1 MKLSYKFSLAIVA
14 VTMTSLIILG
24 AIFSVYAT
32 GVIKTR
38 IYDQLKSVSTLK
50 ENQLNNYINRSMN
63 GLEAL
68 ASDPSVVEYME
79 HFHGA
84 SNSDGKHNLTLIEE
98 DLLKSPNLT
107 SSWPSE
113 LISEVSAA
121 ANLPESLD
129 LKNMDLEKLEASF
142 ENSIAEHFQ
151 TELLHSEFSSL
162 SVLTTEGVVDLSTE
176 PDEKGKIKSAEKY
189 FINGINSTYVQSFY
203 ISISTREPTMTMA
216 TPVFDDKHKVVGVL
230 TGDIRLNQI
239 SNIMVERSGL
249 GTTGETIIINKN
261 HLLVSE
267 SRFLGD
273 IAFKKT
279 IYSSGLNECLAG
291 NDGEKEYKDYRNQ
304 DVIGYLKWMPEREI
318 CLVTKIDR
326 NEVYDALKSLYWLL
340 LAFGIILL
348 VSSLLMAYALSMI
361 FTRSIN
367 ELVGGTEQWSKGNL
381 NYTIPVNSNDEIA
394 ILCKAFNDAS
404 QEMLKSKEFEKNYT
418 KDLKRELDKK
428 TLDLRKNVEELE
440 KSKKASLNIMD
451 DLSESNKHLQ
461 DLDKAKTDFLNVAS
475 HELKT
480 PLTVI
485 SAYLEILDDYKGQFN
500 KDQLQGLDA
509 IKRNSNQLKTLIGNI
524 LEISRL
530 DSGRFDLNISD
541 VDIKEK
547 VISLV
552 DNLKI
557 LSDNKHIK
565 LKYDCDGVGVIST
578 DAMRFEEIL
587 NNLVGNAIKFT
598 EKGSVTVKTE
608 YGTGKEKGFIV
619 VSVIDTGVGIAEDKM
634 NNLFQKFYQVDATIS
649 RKYGGTG
656 LGLSITKK
664 MIELQDG
671 KISVSSSEGK
681 GTTFRFTLPI
691 KPSTKSI
698 SKADSKVK
706 SKTDELYTAAG
717 KIIVDKT
724 DTKVDIKA
732 DVKTDVKAETA
743 TKTKIISKT
752 DNIKT
757 HSNSKPLSKSIS
769 KQINRH
775 THTKKK

>member
-1 MKLSYKFSLAIVA
+1 
-14 VTMTSLIILG
+14 
-24 AIFSVYAT
+24 
-32 GVIKTR
+32 
-38 IYDQLKSVSTLK
+38 
-50 ENQLNNYINRSMN
+50 
-63 GLEAL
+63 
-68 ASDPSVVEYME
+68 
-79 HFHGA
+79 
-84 SNSDGKHNLTLIEE
+84 
-98 DLLKSPNLT
+98 
-107 SSWPSE
+107 
-113 LISEVSAA
+113 
-121 ANLPESLD
+121 
-129 LKNMDLEKLEASF
+129 
-142 ENSIAEHFQ
+142 
-151 TELLHSEFSSL
+151 
-162 SVLTTEGVVDLSTE
+162 
-176 PDEKGKIKSAEKY
+176 
-189 FINGINSTYVQSFY
+189 
-203 ISISTREPTMTMA
+203 
-216 TPVFDDKHKVVGVL
+216 
-230 TGDIRLNQI
+230 
-239 SNIMVERSGL
+239 
-249 GTTGETIIINKN
+249 
-261 HLLVSE
+261 
-267 SRFLGD
+267 
-273 IAFKKT
+273 
-279 IYSSGLNECLAG
+279 
-291 NDGEKEYKDYRNQ
+291 
-304 DVIGYLKWMPEREI
+304 
-318 CLVTKIDR
+318 
-326 NEVYDALKSLYWLL
+326 
-340 LAFGIILL
+340 
-348 VSSLLMAYALSMI
+348 
-361 FTRSIN
+361 
-367 ELVGGTEQWSKGNL
+367 
-381 NYTIPVNSNDEIA
+381 
-394 ILCKAFNDAS
+394 
-404 QEMLKSKEFEKNYT
+404 
-418 KDLKRELDKK
+418 
-428 TLDLRKNVEELE
+428 
-440 KSKKASLNIMD
+440 MD

-480 PLTVI
+480 PLTAI

-698 SKADSKVK
+698 SKVDSKVK